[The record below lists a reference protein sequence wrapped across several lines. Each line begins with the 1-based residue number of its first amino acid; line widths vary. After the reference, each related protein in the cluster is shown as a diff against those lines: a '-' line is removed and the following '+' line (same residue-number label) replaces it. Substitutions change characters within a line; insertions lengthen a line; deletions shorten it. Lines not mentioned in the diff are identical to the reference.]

1 VVDKAHTEDKWTPTV
16 NAIFVLN
23 LDLQNLFVGAE
34 LVNIIFVMLA
44 EVIIGNAV
52 MPQLWN

>member
-1 VVDKAHTEDKWTPTV
+1 MVDKAHTEDKWTPTV